1 MNINPTPR
9 QRGYWLSVVVK
20 LGSGNKDINPHNNI
34 TKKKQEHVILIFIL
48 IWLLTD

>member
-20 LGSGNKDINPHNNI
+20 LGSGNKDTNPHNNI
-34 TKKKQEHVILIFIL
+34 TKKRTRTRHINLDL
-48 IWLLTD
+48 DLATY